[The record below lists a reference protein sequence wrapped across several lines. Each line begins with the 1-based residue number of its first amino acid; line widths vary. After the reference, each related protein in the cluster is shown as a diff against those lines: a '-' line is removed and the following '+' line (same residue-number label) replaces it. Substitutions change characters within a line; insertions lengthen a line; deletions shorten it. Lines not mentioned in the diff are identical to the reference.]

1 MIAIYIS
8 PLYVLLNLY
17 ILWRLIKWTK
27 DCGVCKKTRII
38 ISLLYALFALAVLIG
53 FFMPSGTVKRMIT
66 MTGNY
71 WLGVMLYALLVIV
84 TADIIRLILKH
95 CKRINHEKL
104 FSKKAHIIN
113 GAVCL
118 VIIASVS
125 VYGAVN
131 ASVIRTQNYEITV
144 NKKAENVSSLNA
156 VLIADMHM
164 GYNIGC
170 RQMQQMADKI
180 NALNPDIVLIAGDI
194 FDNEYDALEN
204 PDELIGILKSIKSK
218 YGIYACYG
226 NHDISEKIL
235 AGFTFSHKNNKE
247 KVSDI
252 RMDEFLE
259 KADIHLL
266 KDEYVLIDN
275 SFYVYGRPDA
285 ERPGRGVGER
295 KTPEHI
301 TENLDMS
308 KPILVLDHEPSEL
321 QELADAGVDV
331 DLCGHT
337 HDGQMFPGNLTIN
350 LFWENACGYLKKG
363 NMHNIVTSGV
373 GLFGPNMRVG
383 TAAEICSIK
392 INFND

>member
-27 DCGVCKKTRII
+27 DCGAGKKARII
-38 ISLLYALFALAVLIG
+38 IAVIYAMFALAVLIG
-53 FFMPSGTVKRMIT
+53 FFMPLGTAKRLIT

-71 WLGVMLYALLVIV
+71 WLGVMLYALLVLAA
-84 TADIIRLILKH
+84 ADIIRLILKR
-95 CKRINHEKL
+95 CKGVNREKL

-113 GAVCL
+113 GTVCL
-118 VIIASVS
+118 AIIAGVS

-131 ASVIRTQNYEITV
+131 AGIIRTADYEITV
-144 NKKAENVSSLNA
+144 NKKVENINSLNA

-180 NALNPDIVLIAGDI
+180 NALEPEIVLVAGDI

-204 PDELIGILKSIKSK
+204 PEELIGIFKSIKSK

-226 NHDISEKIL
+226 NHDVSEKIL
-235 AGFTFSHKNNKE
+235 AGFTFSHKNNQE
-247 KVSDI
+247 KTSDV

-285 ERPGRGVGER
+285 ERPGLGTGER
-295 KTPEHI
+295 KTPDRI
-301 TENLDMS
+301 TENLDKS
-308 KPILVLDHEPSEL
+308 KPILVLDHEPREL
-321 QELADAGVDV
+321 QEMADAGVDV
-331 DLCGHT
+331 DLGGHT

-363 NMHNIVTSGV
+363 DMHNIVTSGV

-383 TAAEICSIK
+383 TAAEICSVK
-392 INFND
+392 INFSD